1 MELKQFKI
9 SVLPLR
15 NKLLNYARKLT
26 ESPDDAEDA
35 VQEVLLKLWNKR
47 LELEQYRSI
56 EAFAMTMTHNLC
68 MDMWRT
74 KHTTN
79 VPLEYVQDAT
89 PSGTPERLLE
99 IKDEIRLMHEII
111 NSLPDLQRTIMRM
124 KDIEEYE
131 TEEIAD
137 ITGCNPEAIRSNL
150 SRARKKVR
158 EIYMQTI
165 QEKIRRKGQTSCD
178 EERELRRF
186 FTQENIPESLQVYR
200 PLFACLDQE
209 AKAFQKESIPA
220 KKLSFRRRFI
230 YMTGGIAAGLLLL
243 IGIAGTQ
250 RYLHATP
257 DNYVIIDGKQY
268 TDENLVREQ
277 ALAAFRDMRTTEDEV
292 LDLMFE

>member
-9 SVLPLR
+9 TVVPLR
-15 NKLLNYARKLT
+15 DKLLNYARRMT
-26 ESPDDAEDA
+26 DDPSDAEDA

-74 KHTTN
+74 KHITN

-111 NSLPDLQRTIMRM
+111 NSLPALQRTIMRM

-165 QEKIRRKGQTSCD
+165 QEKIRRK
-178 EERELRRF
+178 
-186 FTQENIPESLQVYR
+186 
-200 PLFACLDQE
+200 
-209 AKAFQKESIPA
+209 
-220 KKLSFRRRFI
+220 
-230 YMTGGIAAGLLLL
+230 
-243 IGIAGTQ
+243 
-250 RYLHATP
+250 
-257 DNYVIIDGKQY
+257 
-268 TDENLVREQ
+268 Q
-277 ALAAFRDMRTTEDEV
+277 A
-292 LDLMFE
+292 

>member
-47 LELEQYRSI
+47 LELEQYRNI

-74 KHTTN
+74 RHTAS

-89 PSGTPERLLE
+89 PGGTPERLLE

-111 NSLPDLQRTIMRM
+111 NSLPTLQRTIMRM

-137 ITGCNPEAIRSNL
+137 ITGCKFTCKPY
-150 SRARKKVR
+150 KK
-158 EIYMQTI
+158 
-165 QEKIRRKGQTSCD
+165 K
-178 EERELRRF
+178 
-186 FTQENIPESLQVYR
+186 
-200 PLFACLDQE
+200 
-209 AKAFQKESIPA
+209 
-220 KKLSFRRRFI
+220 
-230 YMTGGIAAGLLLL
+230 
-243 IGIAGTQ
+243 
-250 RYLHATP
+250 
-257 DNYVIIDGKQY
+257 
-268 TDENLVREQ
+268 
-277 ALAAFRDMRTTEDEV
+277 
-292 LDLMFE
+292 